1 MDATTPTLMFP
12 STSLYVS
19 RDTSSSK
26 IALSIMLSTY
36 SDTERI
42 HHLSTFIP
50 YILKILKI

>member
-1 MDATTPTLMFP
+1 MDATTPILMFP

-26 IALSIMLSTY
+26 IALSIILSTY

-42 HHLSTFIP
+42 HDLSTLIP
-50 YILKILKI
+50 

>member
-1 MDATTPTLMFP
+1 MDATTPILMFP

-50 YILKILKI
+50 YILKI